1 MHASASSDL
10 SIASRTRGVIPEKAG
25 IPAHNTEIPAFAG
38 MTPWRRRSAWV
49 EAPVSGSK
57 SRHTRGSHL
66 PLPGEGRVGVVAI
79 SVLKKALAPIFLCLT
94 LATPAFAIDPPY
106 QRQMERLAEVM
117 GSLYYLEPLCKAG
130 TEDWRAQMSEL
141 ISLDEPDED
150 RRQRLAGA
158 FNAGY
163 TGFSRL
169 HRQCTPASREALSRL
184 MVEAQQLA
192 RSIHTRFAE

>member
-1 MHASASSDL
+1 MGEEGGGGAAST
-10 SIASRTRGVIPEKAG
+10 IFKKI
-25 IPAHNTEIPAFAG
+25 
-38 MTPWRRRSAWV
+38 
-49 EAPVSGSK
+49 
-57 SRHTRGSHL
+57 L
-66 PLPGEGRVGVVAI
+66 PL
-79 SVLKKALAPIFLCLT
+79 LLALT
-94 LATPAFAIDPPY
+94 LTTPTLAVDPPY

-117 GSLYYLEPLCKAG
+117 GSLYYLQPLCEAG
-130 TEDWRAQMSEL
+130 SEDWRAQMSEL

-158 FNAGY
+158 FNSGY

-169 HRQCTPASREALSRL
+169 HRHCTPASREALSRL